1 MPDTNLGHEV
11 MLYKHFSKTPIEV
24 ASLDRVQRIDEKR
37 VVFNFTMRL
46 LMVLVCCC
54 LALPVFSQQRKNIR
68 RPQSKT
74 RVVKSQKVAF
84 NFKILSDLTFKRKD
98 GTNNF
103 YVINFPKKTA
113 HQLYMDILSHIASI
127 YSNPDYVTSKVEDR
141 TIVVNGYARD
151 ITSSKDYGGSF
162 IAIDLE
168 YKLNF
173 QFKDGRIRIN
183 APIAQDIYSRRGSH
197 TNKVS
202 EYGDITSGYLSVL
215 GTKSSEAEKDI
226 NEYINKLISTIIYG
240 VQDDNW

>member
-11 MLYKHFSKTPIEV
+11 MQYKHFSKTPIEV
-24 ASLDRVQRIDEKR
+24 AQLDCVQRKYEKE
-37 VVFNFTMRL
+37 VAFNFTMRL

-54 LALPVFSQQRKNIR
+54 LAVPVFSQQRKSTR

-74 RVVKSQKVAF
+74 TVVNPQKVTF
-84 NFKILSDLTFKRKD
+84 DFKIQSNLTFKRKD
-98 GTNNF
+98 SANNF

-127 YSNPDYVTSKVEDR
+127 YSNTDYVTSKVEDR
-141 TIVVNGYARD
+141 NVVVNGYARN
-151 ITSSKDYGGSF
+151 IASSKDYAGNY

-173 QFKDGRIRIN
+173 EFKDGKIRVN
-183 APIAQDIYSRRGSH
+183 APTAQDIYSKAGSYID
-197 TNKVS
+197 KVS
-202 EYGDITSGYLSVL
+202 EYSFAESGYLAVM
-215 GTKSSEAEKDI
+215 GTKRSDAEKDI
-226 NEYINKLISTIIYG
+226 NQYVNKVISTIIYG